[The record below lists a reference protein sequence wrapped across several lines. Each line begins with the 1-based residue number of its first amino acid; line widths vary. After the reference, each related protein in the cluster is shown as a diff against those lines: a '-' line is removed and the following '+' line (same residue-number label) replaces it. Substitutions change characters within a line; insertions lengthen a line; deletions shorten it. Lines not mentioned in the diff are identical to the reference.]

1 MTTNQRADN
10 VKTNVFSYVR
20 WSSKPQERGDSERR
34 QLEAAQEWCKLRGLT
49 LSDSYMDRGVSA
61 WKGKNQK
68 HALGDLLKVIK
79 PNDYLLIEDADRLS
93 RQDWLSAMNFTASIL
108 DKGVTVVTL
117 QNGNEITADRFRED
131 PGCFLQ
137 AILRAH
143 LGHDE
148 NQKKSF
154 RAKQS
159 WDARKQQLIEQGK
172 PINHRLPAWLTWDKE
187 TDKPILNPRK
197 TAVVRRIFDLCIN
210 GLGFAAI
217 AKALKETPTIS
228 DQRSKWW
235 SPAYVRNILTGRTAL
250 GYCDMVE
257 PPVKCYPAA
266 VDEKT
271 FFTANAKIKERR
283 HQTAPRKYAG
293 TSSLFAG
300 LCVCAKCG
308 QPLFRN
314 TSKTGDHRYQYLLC
328 SGWRRGTC
336 EWRTMRYDVFEQT
349 FLGLLL
355 AEDDALVRVLM
366 TGTKED
372 ASPSD
377 ENRGKLAQIQKEAEK
392 ILRMIDGD
400 DNPSRRLADRLKSLE
415 IEETWLQREIE
426 AGEAKVQTQTPA
438 AQVYEALRREFPV
451 PVLEIKDRAR
461 LRELLRGLIEKIV
474 VKLGENEF
482 AVYFKGGRAPY
493 GVKIFAASVKG

>member
-117 QNGNEITADRFRED
+117 QNGNEITADRFREA

-217 AKALKETPTIS
+217 AKALKET
-228 DQRSKWW
+228 R
-235 SPAYVRNILTGRTAL
+235 
-250 GYCDMVE
+250 
-257 PPVKCYPAA
+257 
-266 VDEKT
+266 
-271 FFTANAKIKERR
+271 
-283 HQTAPRKYAG
+283 
-293 TSSLFAG
+293 
-300 LCVCAKCG
+300 
-308 QPLFRN
+308 
-314 TSKTGDHRYQYLLC
+314 
-328 SGWRRGTC
+328 
-336 EWRTMRYDVFEQT
+336 
-349 FLGLLL
+349 
-355 AEDDALVRVLM
+355 
-366 TGTKED
+366 
-372 ASPSD
+372 
-377 ENRGKLAQIQKEAEK
+377 
-392 ILRMIDGD
+392 
-400 DNPSRRLADRLKSLE
+400 
-415 IEETWLQREIE
+415 
-426 AGEAKVQTQTPA
+426 AKV
-438 AQVYEALRREFPV
+438 
-451 PVLEIKDRAR
+451 K
-461 LRELLRGLIEKIV
+461 
-474 VKLGENEF
+474 
-482 AVYFKGGRAPY
+482 
-493 GVKIFAASVKG
+493 